1 MFTEGKD
8 KAIKKFT
15 EWALVI
21 FMALFPFIFYIKY
34 LYYGTASRSVNLVI
48 VAEVLAVIIGCALLS
63 RERRL
68 KIAKSPITIALL
80 AFLVVLVVSAFAGVD
95 LHTSFWSR
103 ATRMTGIFYFLH
115 IGFFYLCLMMVFQ
128 SDKKRDLLIK
138 TFLISAAVFSIGA
151 LLARDGLGLIFAEK
165 PWQGFTFGNS
175 SFAAMYLY
183 AAFMLSFY
191 YVFSLEGVQRWWH
204 KLLPLVYIINP
215 FFINKDL
222 WLGKINVLD
231 DPLTVLG
238 GAQASAV
245 TAIVSVFGLL
255 AIYLISK
262 IKSSKIRI
270 GTFITVAIVG
280 VTIFTGAVYS
290 FLTPGQFIHEA
301 YLSQETPARP
311 IVWELS
317 KESISQKPLL
327 GWGTDNFD
335 RAFEASYDNRLLEQ
349 KNGAEPWF
357 DRAHNIFI
365 DQTVESGYVG
375 LIAYLLVYLAIIVSM
390 GYVMWKSSDRKN
402 QALAAVITVY
412 FFGHLLEL
420 QTAFDTSI
428 SYIAVVFMAALG
440 AFLFHKVYEENKK
453 EKSVISLHPVLSRVA
468 GAVMIAGFGYL
479 FVVGTVP
486 IVKAE
491 KANGYVHDIGSS
503 EKRLERYPALF
514 GSPVDP
520 ASFLWRT
527 VSDFQRGIAEKPE
540 VLEDPKKRESFLKEA
555 EFFASES
562 EKYLARRPDDF
573 RMHLTL
579 ANIYI
584 YQKLLGVDNLEKAHE
599 VLDRAEILVPKFP
612 QTHWMKAV
620 AYLYQAK
627 FKLARDSAREA
638 YDLNPGVEQ
647 SRKMIDY
654 IEKSTNTFPDITFY
668 NFLQI

>member
-1 MFTEGKD
+1 MFIEGKN
-8 KAIKKFT
+8 KFITKFT

-21 FMALFPFIFYIKY
+21 FMALFPFVFYIKY

-48 VAEVLAVIIGCALLS
+48 VAEILAVVIGLALLS

-68 KIAKSPITIALL
+68 KIAKSPITIALFT
-80 AFLVVLVVSAFAGVD
+80 FLIALVISAFAGVD
-95 LHTSFWSR
+95 FHTSFWSR

-115 IGFFYLCLMMVFQ
+115 IGFFYLCLMMVLQ
-128 SDKKRDLLIK
+128 SEKAKKVLIK
-138 TFLISAAVFSIGA
+138 TFLISAALFSVGA
-151 LLARDGLGLIFAEK
+151 LLARDGLGLIFSEK
-165 PWQGFTFGNS
+165 AWEGFTFGNS
-175 SFAAMYLY
+175 SFAAMYVY

-191 YVFSLEGVQRWWH
+191 YVFTLDGVKKWWH

-215 FFINKDL
+215 FFINKNL
-222 WLGKINVLD
+222 WLGKINVID
-231 DPLTVLG
+231 DPLTIIG

-245 TAIVSVFGLL
+245 TAVVSVCALL
-255 AIYLISK
+255 VIYLISK
-262 IKSSKIRI
+262 IKSVKARMR
-270 GTFITVAIVG
+270 TFIVVAVIG
-280 VTIFTGAVYS
+280 VAVFAGGVYS

-301 YLSQETPARP
+301 YLNQETPARP

-317 KESISQKPLL
+317 KKSISEKPLL

-365 DQTVESGYVG
+365 DQMVESGYVG
-375 LIAYLLVYLAIIVSM
+375 LAAYLLVYLAIIVSM

-412 FFGHLLEL
+412 FAGHLLEL

-440 AFLFHKVYEENKK
+440 ASLFHKVYEEHKK
-453 EKSVISLHPVLSRVA
+453 EKSVILLPNFVSHIVGVVATLS
-468 GAVMIAGFGYL
+468 FGYL

-486 IVKAE
+486 IVKAQ

-540 VLEDPKKRESFLKEA
+540 VLEDPKKREAFLKEA
-555 EFFASES
+555 EFFIARSE
-562 EKYLARRPDDF
+562 EYLAHRPDDF

-579 ANIYI
+579 ANMYI
-584 YQKLLGVDNLEKAHE
+584 YQRLLGVDNLEKAHE
-599 VLDRAEILVPKFP
+599 VLDRAEQLVPKFP
-612 QTHWMKAV
+612 QTHWMDAV

-627 FKLARDSAREA
+627 FKLARDAARKA

-647 SRKMIDY
+647 SRKIIDY
-654 IEKSTNTFPDITFY
+654 IETSTNTFPNITFY
-668 NFLQI
+668 NFWQI

>member
-1 MFTEGKD
+1 MFIEGKN
-8 KAIKKFT
+8 KAITKFT

-34 LYYGTASRSVNLVI
+34 LYYGTTSRSINLVI
-48 VAEVLAVIIGCALLS
+48 VVEVLAVIIGLALLS

-68 KIAKSPITIALL
+68 KIAKSPITLALL

-138 TFLISAAVFSIGA
+138 TFLISAAIFSVGA

-175 SFAAMYLY
+175 SFAAMYVY
-183 AAFMLSFY
+183 AAFILSFY
-191 YVFSLEGVQRWWH
+191 YVFSLEGVRRWWH
-204 KLLPLVYIINP
+204 KLLPLVYVINP

-245 TAIVSVFGLL
+245 TAIVSVVGLFG
-255 AIYLISK
+255 IYLISK
-262 IKSSKIRI
+262 IKSRKIRI
-270 GTFITVAIVG
+270 RAFFATGMIGAAIFV
-280 VTIFTGAVYS
+280 GAVYS
-290 FLTPGQFIHEA
+290 FLTPGKFLHEA
-301 YLSQETPARP
+301 YLNQETPARP

-335 RAFEASYDNRLLEQ
+335 RAFEANYDNRLLEQ

-375 LIAYLLVYLAIIVSM
+375 LAAYLLVYLAILASM
-390 GYVMWKSSDRKN
+390 IYVMWKSSNRN
-402 QALAAVITVY
+402 QQALAAVITVY
-412 FFGHLLEL
+412 FVGHMLEL

-440 AFLFHKVYEENKK
+440 ASLFHKVYDEHAK
-453 EKSVISLHPVLSRVA
+453 EKSVISLYPVMTRIV
-468 GAVMIAGFGYL
+468 GVVMIAGFGYL

-486 IVKAE
+486 IVKAQ

-540 VLEDPKKRESFLKEA
+540 VLDDPKKRESFLKESQ
-555 EFFASES
+555 FFIAES
-562 EKYLARRPDDF
+562 EAYLARRPDDF

-579 ANIYI
+579 ANMYI
-584 YQKLLGVDNLEKAHE
+584 YQRLLGVDNLDKAHE
-599 VLDRAEILVPKFP
+599 VLARAEKLVPKFP
-612 QTHWMKAV
+612 QTHWMDAV

-627 FKLARDSAREA
+627 FKLARDAARKA

-654 IEKSTNTFPDITFY
+654 IETSTNTFPNITFY
-668 NFLQI
+668 NFWQI